1 MAKNILIM
9 GVGGQGLVLATQI
22 TANAAMLAG
31 LKVKTNDVVGM
42 SQRGG
47 MVWGSIRYG
56 EVVHSTNVPIGQG
69 DVLLGMEP
77 LEALR
82 GSRLLKKGSTIILNT
97 EEVFPSPV
105 ILEKAKYP
113 YEEIEAL
120 KEDFK
125 VIEVNATEVAKES
138 GNIKTANTV
147 QLGILAA
154 VLDDIE
160 KETFLQAVINFVPEK
175 AVEANKKA
183 FEMGYKIGKGENKE

>member
-1 MAKNILIM
+1 MSKNILIM
-9 GVGGQGLVLATQI
+9 GVGGQGLVLATEI
-22 TANAAMLAG
+22 VANAAMLAG
-31 LKVKTNDVVGM
+31 LQVKTNDVIGL

-56 EVVHSTNVPIGQG
+56 EVVHSANVPIGKG

-82 GSRLLKKGSTIILNT
+82 GSRLLKEGATIILNT
-97 EEVFPSPV
+97 EEVYPSPV
-105 ILEKAKYP
+105 IQEQAQYP
-113 YEEIEAL
+113 REEIAAL
-120 KEDFK
+120 KDKFK
-125 VIEVNATEVAKES
+125 VIEVNAKEEAKAA

-154 VLDDIE
+154 VLDDIK
-160 KETFLQAVINFVPEK
+160 KETFLEAVVSFVPEK

-183 FEMGYKIGKGENKE
+183 FERGYQIGKGK